1 MPKVGDK
8 HFGYGPQGIAA
19 AQAES
24 ARTGIPMENM
34 KQYRHGGAVS
44 VAETHATRGSG
55 KTRKPCRHRI
65 VRMG

>member
-24 ARTGIPMENM
+24 AKTGIPME
-34 KQYRHGGAVS
+34 KTKTYAAGGPVPSGGKAVRGEGAVI
-44 VAETHATRGSG
+44 R
-55 KTRKPCRHRI
+55 KKPCKMVGRK
-65 VRMG
+65 